1 MKCQHKPPSL
11 LTSVSAPGLLGG
23 IPDAP
28 HALLPS
34 PPGRTPCGHAERPP
48 RRRLCTVTALSMARV
63 RERRELKVCLGS
75 KPCSPTCSPQDH
87 S

>member
-1 MKCQHKPPSL
+1 MKCQHKPPPL

-34 PPGRTPCGHAERPP
+34 PPGRTPCGCAERPSRP
-48 RRRLCTVTALSMARV
+48 QALHGHCPV
-63 RERRELKVCLGS
+63 RGGAGEQRQLKVCLRS
-75 KPCSPTCSPQDH
+75 KPFSPTCSPRDL